1 LRYFQLVQVTLLE
14 ENTMPPEVNYRPVPE
29 EHPDDMAG
37 LRPIWHIRLAMASNP
52 SQEIALELN
61 GEVVLG
67 RNVDEPNMID
77 LTQFGAGQE
86 GVSRQHLILRP
97 APTNL
102 FAIDLSSTN
111 GSMRNGRS
119 IGVNTPYPL
128 SDGDV
133 LTLGALQII
142 INIDGRPALQTAPL
156 IMEQRLDLADALS
169 QIAKSITSQLELD
182 DVLNH
187 VVEMAGVLTNAGET
201 AIWLVDEQ
209 TGELFLEAE
218 RGISDEKIRRM
229 RLPTVG
235 NSLAGQVIKTQKSVR
250 TSRKPGEEQINV
262 KTGYLAEALVYVPI
276 TLGGVTFGVLSA
288 GHRDQDMQ
296 FNKRDERLLE
306 AIADFAAIAIQNAR
320 LFQATDQALAR
331 RVQELSAL
339 NEVAY
344 AVSSS
349 LDLDQVYDV
358 LVQQVNRNWPVDA
371 VRLHLLNEQKGTLEP
386 LNQIAKKDTTSPLIN
401 RGIIWHVAQSGQ
413 VVMTNDAIKDP
424 HYIPKIDDLDGRPP
438 YSIASVP
445 LRAQN
450 KIVGVLTLYNKSDGH
465 FTDEDVDRLR
475 AFANPIT
482 TAIQNARL
490 FEEAQQQRVA
500 IQAMAS
506 TLSQPIIFMDENG
519 RVLVSNEAAHTV
531 LDNHMTELFSG
542 LSTDN
547 GETREIEIGEK
558 TYLATA
564 QHLREVGTIIVM
576 QDITYVKQLERDRA
590 EFMRALSHDL
600 KSPLTSI
607 RGFAQLLKRVM
618 EVNERGEQ
626 YIEKIVSSS
635 DRMLDMINQ
644 LLQVAR
650 SEEIEVESAPCNL
663 DVVIRKSLGDVEGAA
678 LHKSIKLTYEVT
690 GEPYQILG
698 DEMRLYHMA
707 LNLVD
712 NAIKY
717 SPEHTTVTVAL
728 DYSKL
733 EVKLRVWDEGSGI
746 AEEDLERVF
755 DKYYRG
761 SKAKAQPGAGV
772 GLSVVAGIADAHGG
786 RATVSNRPEG
796 GAAFLVVLPANLRVK
811 PQTKPQ

>member
-1 LRYFQLVQVTLLE
+1 MLLE
-14 ENTMPPEVNYRPVPE
+14 GNTMPREVTYRPVPE
-29 EHPDDMAG
+29 ENPDDIAG
-37 LRPIWHIRLAMASNP
+37 LRPVWQIRLVMASNP

-61 GEVVLG
+61 GEVILG
-67 RNVDEPNMID
+67 RNLDEPNTID
-77 LTQFGAGQE
+77 LTDFGAGQE

-102 FAIDLSSTN
+102 FAIDMGSTN

-119 IGVNTPYPL
+119 IGINTPYPL
-128 SDGDV
+128 SDGDT

-142 INIDGRPALQTAPL
+142 IYIDGRPALQTAPL
-156 IMEQRLDLADALS
+156 MIEQRLDLADALS

-229 RLPTVG
+229 RLPTG
-235 NSLAGQVIKTQKSVR
+235 DSSLAGQVIKTQKPMR
-250 TSRKPGEEQINV
+250 TSRKPGEEQIKV
-262 KTGYLAEALVYVPI
+262 KTGYLVEALVYVPI

-288 GHRDQDMQ
+288 GHRAQDKQ
-296 FNKRDERLLE
+296 FDKRDERLLE

-349 LDLDQVYDV
+349 LDLDRVYDV

-386 LNQIAKKDTTSPLIN
+386 LYQTSKKDITSPLIN

-413 VVMTNDAIKDP
+413 VVMTNDAANDP
-424 HYIPKIDDLDGRPP
+424 YYIPKVDDLDDQPP
-438 YSIASVP
+438 HSIASVP

-450 KIVGVLTLYNKSDGH
+450 KIVGVLTLYNKADGR
-465 FTDEDVDRLR
+465 FTDEDVERLK
-475 AFANPIT
+475 AFANPVT

-490 FEEAQQQRVA
+490 FEEAQQQRLA
-500 IQAMAS
+500 IQAMAR

-519 RVLVSNEAAHTV
+519 RVLVSNEAAHTI
-531 LDNHMTELFSG
+531 LDNYMTELFAG
-542 LSTDN
+542 LSTAR
-547 GETREIEIGEK
+547 GETKEIEIGEK

-564 QHLREVGTIIVM
+564 QHLSEVGTIIVM
-576 QDITYVKQLERDRA
+576 QDITYVKQLEQDRA

-635 DRMLDMINQ
+635 DRMLDMVNQ

-650 SEEIEVESAPCNL
+650 SEEIEVESIPCNL
-663 DVVIRKSLGDVEGAA
+663 DVIIKKSLGDVEGAA
-678 LHKSIKLTYEVT
+678 LHKSIKLTYEVK

-717 SPEHTTVTVAL
+717 SPEHTTVSVQLTYNKV
-728 DYSKL
+728 
-733 EVKLRVWDEGSGI
+733 EVLLHVYDEGPGI

-761 SKAKAQPGAGV
+761 AKAKAQPGAGV
-772 GLSVVAGIADAHGG
+772 GLSVVASIAAAHGG
-786 RATVSNRPEG
+786 RATVRNRPEG
-796 GAAFLVVLPANLRVK
+796 GAAFLISLPGSLRVK
-811 PQTKPQ
+811 LEPTPQ

>member
-1 LRYFQLVQVTLLE
+1 
-14 ENTMPPEVNYRPVPE
+14 MPSEVKYKPVPE
-29 EHPDDMAG
+29 QNPDDLAG
-37 LRPIWHIRLAMASNP
+37 LRPIWQIRLSLV
-52 SQEIALELN
+52 SDESREIALELN
-61 GEVVLG
+61 DEVILG
-67 RNVDEPNMID
+67 RSVDEPNIID
-77 LTQFGAGQE
+77 LTPFGAGQE
-86 GVSRQHLILRP
+86 GVSRNHLILRP

-102 FAIDLSSTN
+102 FAIDIGSTN

-128 SDGDV
+128 SDGDM
-133 LTLGALQII
+133 LTLGALQLLIH
-142 INIDGRPALQTAPL
+142 IDSRPAMHTAPL
-156 IMEQRLDLADALS
+156 IMEQRLDLADALT
-169 QIAKSITSQLELD
+169 QIAKAITSQLELD

-229 RLPTVG
+229 RIPILG
-235 NSLAGQVIKTQKSVR
+235 DSLAGQVIKNQQSFR
-250 TSRKPGEEQINV
+250 MSRQPGEDQIKV
-262 KTGYLAEALVYVPI
+262 KTGYLVEALAYVPI
-276 TLGGVTFGVLSA
+276 TLGGVTFGVLAA
-288 GHRDQDMQ
+288 GHRVKNKQ

-344 AVSSS
+344 TVSSS
-349 LDLDQVYDV
+349 LDLDRVYDV
-358 LVQQVNRNWPVDA
+358 LVEQVNRNWPVDA
-371 VRLHLLNEQKGTLEP
+371 VRLHLLNEKKGTLEV
-386 LNQIAKKDTTSPLIN
+386 LSKHKKQDTTSPLIN
-401 RGIIWHVAQSGQ
+401 RGIIWHVAQSEQ
-413 VVMTNDAIKDP
+413 VFVTNDAGNDP
-424 HYIPKIDDLDGRPP
+424 NYAPKIDDLNGEPP
-438 YSIASVP
+438 HSVASVP

-450 KIVGVLTLYNKSDGH
+450 KVVGVLTLLNKADGP
-465 FTDEDVDRLR
+465 FTDEDVERLK

-490 FEEAQQQRVA
+490 FEDAQRQRTA
-500 IQAMAS
+500 IQAMAR

-519 RVLVSNEAAHTV
+519 RVLVSNQAANTI
-531 LDNHMTELFSG
+531 LDNHMSDLFAG
-542 LSTDN
+542 LSTSK
-547 GETREIEIGEK
+547 GETKEIEIAKK

-564 QHLREVGTIIVM
+564 QHLRQVGTIIVM
-576 QDITYVKQLERDRA
+576 QDITYVKQLEQDRA

-618 EVNERGEQ
+618 EINERGEQ

-635 DRMLDMINQ
+635 DRMLDMVNQ
-644 LLQVAR
+644 LLQIAR
-650 SEEIEVESAPCNL
+650 SEEIEVERAPCNL
-663 DVVIRKSLGDVEGAA
+663 DIVVKKALGDVEGSA
-678 LHKSIKLTYEVT
+678 LHKSIHLDYSVD
-690 GEPYQILG
+690 GEPYEIFG

-717 SPEHTTVTVAL
+717 SPDHTTITVTL
-728 DYSKL
+728 SYNRR
-733 EVKLRVWDEGSGI
+733 EVTLQVCDEGQGI

-761 SKAKAQPGAGV
+761 AKAKAQPGAGV

-786 RATVSNRPEG
+786 RATVQNRPEG
-796 GAAFLVVLPANLRVK
+796 GAAFSIVLPSSLRVQ
-811 PQTKPQ
+811 QTTPL